1 MKLTEWTVSTTGYQT
16 LTGRDGQEGLFKSDI
31 LPLCNSC
38 VSLRQVCLAYQA
50 SLDTE
55 MVRLTPIYMQSALSH
70 YFNDLNT
77 PEKLE
82 LDATLATGVLLCSL
96 SVSGL
101 LKQTLNPDA
110 NIYRSTPYTSGRLS

>member
-1 MKLTEWTVSTTGYQT
+1 MKLTKWTVSTTGYQT
-16 LTGRDGQEGLFKSDI
+16 LTGRDGQDGLFKSDI
-31 LPLCNSC
+31 LPLCDSC

-55 MVRLTPIYMQSALSH
+55 MVHLTPIYMQSALSH
-70 YFNDLNT
+70 YFGDLNT

-96 SVSGL
+96 SVSSL
-101 LKQTLNPDA
+101 LD
-110 NIYRSTPYTSGRLS
+110 

>member
-1 MKLTEWTVSTTGYQT
+1 MKLMEWTVSTTGYQT
-16 LTGRDGQEGLFKSDI
+16 LTGRDGQDGLFKSDI

-55 MVRLTPIYMQSALSH
+55 MVRLAPIYMQSALSH
-70 YFNDLNT
+70 YFDDLNT

-101 LKQTLNPDA
+101 LKQRFNPDA
-110 NIYRSTPYTSGRLS
+110 NIYN